1 MVDAAECLEGLA
13 ALAGVTLSG
22 GTAYDWAGIEADLGT
37 RLPADYK
44 LLAEVFPS
52 GWFRQFVRPRKP
64 SRPAGGAQRF
74 LDEFPA
80 RQAATLRRWRAEGQ
94 VSFPYPV
101 YPDSGGLLLW
111 GSIRNGGYAL
121 WLTGAGEPQDWPVV
135 LTSQQCDHWERF
147 DGTVC
152 EFLTEVAAA
161 RYDAR
166 GFTDG
171 PMRVVVYASGEQD
184 VTAPPMILSSR
195 PVFEPDSQPPPEAR
209 PTAAIPPPDFWPT
222 RLRHAGGPAAVNE
235 MRVLRDLIGPPP
247 TAVPTVDWA
256 AVQVRLGVRLPADYR
271 QFIDTYGPGT
281 LGDIRVMAPV
291 APGEMDLFALLERK
305 YQQVRGIVR
314 TGNEPPVYPEQGGT
328 IFWGETADG
337 WSCGWAPVG
346 TDPDAW
352 TVAAIMPTPDLR
364 GFSVRPGLSFSS
376 MLKEYIQQL
385 PGQPKLI
392 LRDPPPGPVTF
403 TPCQ

>member
-1 MVDAAECLEGLA
+1 MVDATQCLQELA
-13 ALAGVTLSG
+13 ALAGISLG
-22 GTAYDWAGIEADLGT
+22 ERAEYDWAQIEADLGL

-44 LLAEVFPS
+44 ALAEAFPS

-64 SRPAGGAQRF
+64 AGLVGRPQRL
-74 LDEFPA
+74 LDEFSA

-101 YPDSGGLLLW
+101 YPDPGGLLLW
-111 GSIRNGGYAL
+111 GSIRDGGYAL
-121 WLTGAGEPQDWPVV
+121 WLTGAGEPEDWPVV
-135 LTSQQCDHWERF
+135 IASQKCDHWERF

-161 RYDAR
+161 RYDAT
-166 GFTDG
+166 GFSAG
-171 PMRVVVYASGEQD
+171 PIRVVVYASGEQD
-184 VTAPPMILSSR
+184 VTAPPIILARR
-195 PVFEPDSQPPPEAR
+195 PVFEPDSLPPPEAR
-209 PTAAIPPPDFWPT
+209 PTPTIPPPDFWLT

-235 MRVLRDLIGPPP
+235 MGVLRELIGPPP
-247 TAVPTVDWA
+247 TAVPAVDWA
-256 AVQVRLGVRLPADYR
+256 AVHVRLGVRLPADYR
-271 QFIDTYGPGT
+271 EFIDAYGPGI
-281 LGDIRVMAPV
+281 LGDIRIMAPG
-291 APGEMDLFALLERK
+291 APDEMDLFALLERK

-314 TGNEPPVYPEQGGT
+314 IGNAPPAYPEQGGT

-337 WSCGWAPVG
+337 WSCGWAQAG
-346 TDPDAW
+346 KDPDAW
-352 TVAAIMPTPDLR
+352 TVAAIMPTRDLR

-385 PGQPKLI
+385 PGQPKLL

-403 TPCQ
+403 TPYQ

>member
-1 MVDAAECLEGLA
+1 MVDAVECLEGLA
-13 ALAGVTLSG
+13 AIAGVSLSG
-22 GTAYDWAGIEADLGT
+22 GTAYDWAGVEADLGT

-44 LLAEVFPS
+44 LLTEVFPA

-64 SRPAGGAQRF
+64 ARPAAGAQGF

-101 YPDSGGLLLW
+101 YPDPGGLLLW
-111 GSIRNGGYAL
+111 GSIRDGGYAF
-121 WLTGAGEPQDWPVV
+121 WLTESGDPGDWPVV
-135 LTSQQCDHWERF
+135 IASQQCDHWERF

-161 RYDAR
+161 RYDAS
-166 GFTDG
+166 GFSEG
-171 PMRVVVYASGEQD
+171 PIRVVVHASGEQD
-184 VTAPPMILSSR
+184 VTAPPIILASR

-209 PTAAIPPPDFWPT
+209 TTPAIPSPDFWAT

-235 MRVLRDLIGPPP
+235 MGVLRELIGPPP
-247 TAVPTVDWA
+247 TAVPAVDWA

-271 QFIDTYGPGT
+271 EFIDAYGPGT
-281 LGDIRVMAPV
+281 LGDIRVMAPG
-291 APGEMDLFALLERK
+291 APGEMDLFTLLERK
-305 YQQVRGIVR
+305 YQQIRGIAR
-314 TGNEPPVYPEQGGT
+314 IGNAPPVYPEQGGT

-337 WSCGWAPVG
+337 WSCGWAPAG

-352 TVAAIMPTPDLR
+352 TVAAIMPTSDLR

-385 PGQPKLI
+385 PGQPALI
-392 LRDPPPGPVTF
+392 LRDPPPGPVKF
-403 TPCQ
+403 TPYQ